1 MRQITDKWIPEENVL
16 DHSGKPL
23 VTGRN
28 FFVSPPPE
36 IGTVLSAYSAL
47 KVGQSSYPARTR
59 LMITLIVALCFTA
72 FSFYVFASRHPT
84 ELLTILVNGTI
95 VGAFL
100 AIPAAIVTFAIL
112 YLFRRDYRCDY
123 VGTAGVA
130 SYHLLDVRRGI
141 PGKYLLF
148 QDATDL
154 KITLTP
160 QHITGIGAATA
171 YRYSWV
177 NANNQEIFFLSGK
190 YNTKKKV
197 QEDRFHLATA
207 AEAAC
212 GEYQRAL
219 RLALASDTAS

>member
-1 MRQITDKWIPEENVL
+1 M
-16 DHSGKPL
+16 
-23 VTGRN
+23 
-28 FFVSPPPE
+28 
-36 IGTVLSAYSAL
+36 
-47 KVGQSSYPARTR
+47 
-59 LMITLIVALCFTA
+59 
-72 FSFYVFASRHPT
+72 
-84 ELLTILVNGTI
+84 LTILVNGTI
-95 VGAFL
+95 LGAFL

-123 VGTAGVA
+123 VGTEGVA

-171 YRYSWV
+171 YHYSWV
-177 NANNQEIFFLSGK
+177 NANNQEISFFLE
-190 YNTKKKV
+190 NTTPKKV
-197 QEDRFHLATA
+197 QEDRYHLATA
-207 AEAAC
+207 AEAAW